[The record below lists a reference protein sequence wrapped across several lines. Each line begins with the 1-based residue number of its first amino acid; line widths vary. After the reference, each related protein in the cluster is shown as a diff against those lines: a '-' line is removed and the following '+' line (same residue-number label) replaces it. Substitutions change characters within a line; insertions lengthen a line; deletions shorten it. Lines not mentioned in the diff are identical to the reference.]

1 MNKLYMIILCFI
13 ILVSCSNKI
22 NWENDFDKAIEK
34 SKSEN
39 KPIMMDIYT
48 DWCGAC
54 KEMDKTTFKNKEVSD
69 YTTNFITLKFNPEK
83 SSNGDNFLK
92 KYNIPG
98 FPTML
103 FMNSDGFVIK
113 RIIGYIES
121 DKLINEMRGIK
132 QKEENIKNA
141 FKDETP
147 SIEKLDIYIDSGYAK
162 EASDMYDILIKENK
176 IPEDNITKYMS
187 KIAVMLLDNDDY
199 EILFKLSDTG
209 QLWKE
214 RMSIVANW
222 IIVKNGKFEIL
233 LTLSRKFLSHK
244 HDLMHKAVGW
254 ILREMG
260 KSSTDGYKALL
271 NFLDE
276 NANVMPRTML
286 RYSLE
291 KLPIELKNKYMRK

>member
-1 MNKLYMIILCFI
+1 MMNKLYMIILCFI

-103 FMNSDGFVIK
+103 FMNSEGFVIK

-121 DKLINEMRGIK
+121 DELINEMRGIK

-162 EASDMYDILIKENK
+162 EASDM
-176 IPEDNITKYMS
+176 
-187 KIAVMLLDNDDY
+187 
-199 EILFKLSDTG
+199 
-209 QLWKE
+209 
-214 RMSIVANW
+214 
-222 IIVKNGKFEIL
+222 
-233 LTLSRKFLSHK
+233 
-244 HDLMHKAVGW
+244 
-254 ILREMG
+254 
-260 KSSTDGYKALL
+260 
-271 NFLDE
+271 
-276 NANVMPRTML
+276 
-286 RYSLE
+286 
-291 KLPIELKNKYMRK
+291 